1 MTEPVCFASRSTF
14 VLMVSSGDAH
24 GFTQAVAEAQP
35 QKFLTPFP

>member
-14 VLMVSSGDAH
+14 ALTVSSGDAH
-24 GFTQAVAEAQP
+24 SFTQALAEAQS